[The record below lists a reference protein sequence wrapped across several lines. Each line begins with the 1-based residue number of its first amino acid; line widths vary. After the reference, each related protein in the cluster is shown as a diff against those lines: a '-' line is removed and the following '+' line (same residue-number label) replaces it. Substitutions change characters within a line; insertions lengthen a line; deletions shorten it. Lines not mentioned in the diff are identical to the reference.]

1 MSSYAQSM
9 LIYLSMSVPFSL
21 CSTYFNKILITDISK
36 RTPRTGGPRLQ
47 PVPRYQISKN
57 REK

>member
-1 MSSYAQSM
+1 M